1 MKKTN
6 DQPIKNILQQ
16 MVRENRWKD
25 NLNKVKVN
33 EVWARVMGETV
44 NRYTRH
50 VTLRKN
56 ILVLLIDSSPLKQEL
71 LFAKAKIIKLMN
83 EEIGEDIVKDVIIH

>member
-6 DQPIKNILQQ
+6 DEPIGDILKK
-16 MVRENRWKD
+16 MVRDNKWKEKLNR
-25 NLNKVKVN
+25 VKIN
-33 EVWARVMGETV
+33 EVWATVMGDTV

-56 ILVLLIDSSPLKQEL
+56 TLVLLIDSSPLKQEMMY
-71 LFAKAKIIKLMN
+71 AKPKIIKLMN
-83 EEIGEDIVKDVIIH
+83 EALGEDLIKEVMVH